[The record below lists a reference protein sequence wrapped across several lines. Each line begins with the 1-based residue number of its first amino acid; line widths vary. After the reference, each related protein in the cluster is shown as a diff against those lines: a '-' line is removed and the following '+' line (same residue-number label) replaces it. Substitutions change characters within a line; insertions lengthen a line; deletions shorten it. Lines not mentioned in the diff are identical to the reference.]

1 MPARDGSGE
10 AIAHAFDPTHASRGG
25 LGYVTV
31 AIGGDYSD
39 VAPTSGTYLSGA
51 RGRLTATKR
60 VSLLEVG

>member
-1 MPARDGSGE
+1 
-10 AIAHAFDPTHASRGG
+10 

-60 VSLLEVG
+60 VSLVEVE